1 MMISKRGAV
10 AALAPAL
17 VLAGMITTVRLPA
30 APAQTSPPFRPGEKL
45 TYSVTWSVF
54 EAGEV
59 SALLEE
65 SGSGAD
71 DYQIVTTAQ
80 SHGIVSTLYKLDD
93 EYRSRFNPQ
102 TVCSEGISKHVV
114 EGRRRKQTEIVFDSS
129 RKLAILDE
137 RNSAKS
143 SEPPKHDEHP
153 IPSCVEDVVS
163 AFYYLR
169 TQPMHVGDRI
179 QVPVNDGSKTTL
191 VTAEVQAREEID
203 TPLGRRF
210 ALRVEPAVFGPGSVY
225 QRKGRM
231 LIWFSDD
238 AQRLPLR
245 IKAMLSVGTL
255 TGTLVSVSGNATIGS
270 PPAAPPITREGNLP
284 PLDSADPPAAKSPN
298 LN

>member
-10 AALAPAL
+10 VALAPAL
-17 VLAGMITTVRLPA
+17 AFAGLITAFRLAA
-30 APAQTSPPFRPGEKL
+30 APDQPSLPFHPGERL
-45 TYSVTWSVF
+45 TYNITWSVF

-65 SGSGAD
+65 SGSAPD
-71 DYQIVTTAQ
+71 AYQIVTTAQ

-93 EYRSRFNPQ
+93 RYQSRFNPQ
-102 TVCSEGISKHVV
+102 TVCSEGISKRVI
-114 EGRRRKQTEIVFDSS
+114 EGKRRKQTEIVFDSS

-137 RNSAKS
+137 HNLAKS
-143 SEPPKHDEHP
+143 NEPPKHDEHP
-153 IPSCVEDVVS
+153 IPPCVEDVVS

-169 TQPMHVGDRI
+169 AQPMHVGDRI
-179 QVPVNDGSKTTL
+179 QVPVNDGSRTTL

-210 ALRVEPAVFGPGSVY
+210 AFRVEPAVFGPGSVY

-255 TGTLVSVSGNATIGS
+255 TGTLVSASGNATIG
-270 PPAAPPITREGNLP
+270 PQPAAPPITREGNLP
-284 PLDSADPPAAKSPN
+284 PVNSGDPPVAKGPN

>member
-1 MMISKRGAV
+1 MTIWKRGAA
-10 AALAPAL
+10 AALA
-17 VLAGMITTVRLPA
+17 LAGMIAAFGFAA
-30 APAQTSPPFRPGEKL
+30 APEQLPFRPGEKL

-65 SGSGAD
+65 SGSGPD
-71 DYQIVTTAQ
+71 DYQVVTTAQ

-93 EYRSRFNPQ
+93 RYQSRFNPR
-102 TVCSEGISKHVV
+102 TICSEGISKHVV

-129 RKLAILDE
+129 RKLAILDD
-137 RNSAKS
+137 RNLAKS

-153 IPSCVEDVVS
+153 IPSCVQDVIS

-169 TQPMHVGDRI
+169 AQPMHVGDRI
-179 QVPVNDGSKTTL
+179 PVPVNDGSKTTV

-203 TPLGRRF
+203 TPLGRRYAF
-210 ALRVEPAVFGPGSVY
+210 RVEPAVFGPGSVY

-255 TGTLVSVSGNATIGS
+255 TGTLVSVSGNATIGPS
-270 PPAAPPITREGNLP
+270 PAAPPITREGNLP
-284 PLDSADPPAAKSPN
+284 PLDSADPPAAKRPD
-298 LN
+298 LK

>member
-1 MMISKRGAV
+1 MISKRGGAV
-10 AALAPAL
+10 TALA
-17 VLAGMITTVRLPA
+17 VTGMITTLGLAA
-30 APAQTSPPFRPGEKL
+30 APEQPSLPFRPGEKL
-45 TYSVTWSVF
+45 TYNVTWSVF

-65 SGSGAD
+65 SGSAPD
-71 DYQIVTTAQ
+71 AYQIVTTAQ
-80 SHGIVSTLYKLDD
+80 SHGIVATLYKLDD
-93 EYRSRFNPQ
+93 RYQSRFNPQ

-114 EGRRRKQTEIVFDSS
+114 EGRRRKQTEIVFDSA
-129 RKLAILDE
+129 RKVAILDE
-137 RNSAKS
+137 RNLAKA

-169 TQPMHVGDRI
+169 AQPMHVGDRI

-210 ALRVEPAVFGPGSVY
+210 AFRVEPAVFGPGSVY

-238 AQRLPLR
+238 AERLPLR

-255 TGTLVSVSGNATIGS
+255 TGTLVSASGNATIGP
-270 PPAAPPITREGNLP
+270 PPAAPPITREGSLP
-284 PLDSADPPAAKSPN
+284 PSNSGDPPVAKGPN